1 LAGLQKPL
9 PNELVE
15 IEREAASDRRSSTV
29 PAAVVTAHC
38 LLLRQIIRNSVANL
52 YLITRVGGGQSGRAL
67 ARPERARTLADAKA
81 ENKLP
86 FRAFNSE
93 SKRRNGGE
101 IMTGARWLAVLPF
114 LGILV
119 GTAYVNQVEPLVFG
133 LPLVLAWLVGWV
145 VVGAAIVAV
154 IYMLDPAN
162 ADPDAGREGD
172 VR

>member
-1 LAGLQKPL
+1 MGSS
-9 PNELVE
+9 
-15 IEREAASDRRSSTV
+15 AA
-29 PAAVVTAHC
+29 
-38 LLLRQIIRNSVANL
+38 
-52 YLITRVGGGQSGRAL
+52 
-67 ARPERARTLADAKA
+67 ERARTLADAKA

-86 FRAFNSE
+86 FGAFNSE
-93 SKRRNGGE
+93 SKWRNGGE

-162 ADPDAGREGD
+162 ANPDAGGEGD